1 MVGEAVVKDDIVS
14 AIYENAIDS
23 LRIGME
29 FFLKETSY
37 SSRKHAIL
45 TVFHAIELLLKER
58 LAQTNPI
65 LIYKNIDAKIT
76 DDAMT
81 VGVREALARLE
92 NLGLGIPDEQK
103 EIIENLQRV
112 RNRIEHHR
120 YDHNHKED
128 NAVVGAALKFI
139 LYFVELVLERKLEG
153 QIEGEV
159 LRNINARV
167 FEYNERQGLADFRLH
182 EWFRE
187 RWPEWKEEE
196 EDIPEEFPGTD
207 DCPECRQAY
216 LVIGYHEKP
225 VCFYCNTTINAA
237 NCEECGETF
246 LMPHGC
252 GCGHHKGEDDGRVQ
266 ALLDQVRGEAIR
278 KREEAFRESQVGSAS
293 DDSP

>member
-1 MVGEAVVKDDIVS
+1 MGGTINILSCVSTINVPSRFPAPAVNMAAADHPG
-14 AIYENAIDS
+14 
-23 LRIGME
+23 IGRN
-29 FFLKETSY
+29 LVILLSCSKKEVQ
-37 SSRKHAIL
+37 I
-45 TVFHAIELLLKER
+45 R
-58 LAQTNPI
+58 L
-65 LIYKNIDAKIT
+65 
-76 DDAMT
+76 
-81 VGVREALARLE
+81 
-92 NLGLGIPDEQK
+92 
-103 EIIENLQRV
+103 
-112 RNRIEHHR
+112 
-120 YDHNHKED
+120 D

-139 LYFVELVLERKLEG
+139 LYFVELVLDRKLEG

-187 RWPEWKEEE
+187 RWPDWKEEE

-207 DCPECRQAY
+207 HCPECRQAY

-252 GCGHHKGEDDGRVQ
+252 GCGHHKGEDHGRVPVLMIFL
-266 ALLDQVRGEAIR
+266 ARR
-278 KREEAFRESQVGSAS
+278 KRRPARPHLPSESRSR
-293 DDSP
+293 